1 MANDRSS
8 AVVRAAI
15 GVFCRQGYAGA
26 SVMDVANAL
35 GMPKATLYH
44 YISSKEDLL
53 SKILTLAAD
62 DVQVLMTETAKLDV
76 APVDRLCQFIS
87 GYVYLTT
94 VELER
99 TIIYSREWRYL
110 TGALRTSV
118 IERRVSLDNFLTDL
132 IDAVKAAG
140 QAPADLDAK
149 RSAYFIWGAVSSV
162 PDWYRRSGP
171 DSPQQVAW
179 DYAMLALK
187 TVLPSDTS
195 AAIPGRL
202 EASAE
207 LATLNALIRR

>member
-1 MANDRSS
+1 MASDRASD
-8 AVVRAAI
+8 VVRAAI

-26 SVMDVANAL
+26 SVMDIANAL

-53 SKILTLAAD
+53 SKIFTLASD
-62 DVQVLMTETAKLDV
+62 DVDVLTTEIAKLDV
-76 APVDRLCQFIS
+76 PPVARLRLFIS
-87 GYVYLTT
+87 GYVYLTA

-118 IERRVSLDNFLTDL
+118 IERRVMLDEFLIGL
-132 IDAVKAAG
+132 IDAVKESGEAA
-140 QAPADLDAK
+140 ADLDSK
-149 RSAYFIWGAVSSV
+149 RAAYFIWGAVSSL

-171 DSPQQVAW
+171 DAPQQIAW
-179 DYAMLALK
+179 NYAMLALK
-187 TVLPSDTS
+187 IVLPS
-195 AAIPGRL
+195 AIALPERPD
-202 EASAE
+202 EESE

>member
-1 MANDRSS
+1 MASDRASD
-8 AVVRAAI
+8 VVRTAI

-26 SVMDVANAL
+26 SVQDIANAL

-53 SKILTLAAD
+53 SKILTLASD
-62 DVQVLMTETAKLDV
+62 DVEVLTTEIVKLDV
-76 APVDRLCQFIS
+76 PPVTRLRLFIS

-110 TGALRTSV
+110 TGALRASV
-118 IERRVSLDNFLTDL
+118 IERRVMLDEFLIGL
-132 IDAVKAAG
+132 IDAVKEAG
-140 QAPADLDAK
+140 EAPPDLDSK
-149 RSAYFIWGAVSSV
+149 RAAYFIWGAVSSL

-171 DSPQQVAW
+171 DAPQQVAW
-179 DYAMLALK
+179 NYAMLALK
-187 TVLPSDTS
+187 VVLPSATALPERPDEET
-195 AAIPGRL
+195 
-202 EASAE
+202 E